1 MRRLLFALLL
11 LAAPAALAGEFRSIG
26 ENATPMYDAPSV
38 KANKL
43 FVASRFYPVEVI
55 VQVDTW
61 TKVRDAAGDL
71 SWVEK
76 KTLSDTRTVVVMA
89 ALADVR
95 QRAEDGAP
103 PVFQARRGVALEVI
117 ELGSGYVA
125 TARFQVNGGVVTEAA
140 TELIELDHR
149 TLRGPWVKVRHR
161 DGQTGFVRAN
171 QVWGL

>member
-1 MRRLLFALLL
+1 MRRLLFPLLL

-26 ENATPMYDAPSV
+26 ENATPMYDAPSA

-55 VQVDTW
+55 VQVDNW

-71 SWVEK
+71 AWVEK
-76 KTLSDTRTVVVMA
+76 KTLSDTRTVVVTA
-89 ALADVR
+89 TLADVR

-103 PVFQARRGVALEVI
+103 LVFQARRGVALEVV
-117 ELGSGYVA
+117 ELGV
-125 TARFQVNGGVVTEAA
+125 
-140 TELIELDHR
+140 
-149 TLRGPWVKVRHR
+149 GPWIKVRHR

>member
-1 MRRLLFALLL
+1 MRRIFVLILLFC
-11 LAAPAALAGEFRSIG
+11 APAAPAGEFRSIA

-43 FVASRFYPVEVI
+43 FVASRYFPVEVI
-55 VQVDTW
+55 VQVDNW
-61 TKVRDAAGDL
+61 TKVRDVAGDL

-76 KTLSDTRTVVVMA
+76 KTLSEARTVAVTA

-95 QRAEDGAP
+95 QRAEEGAP
-103 PVFQARRGVALEVI
+103 LVFQARRGVALELV
-117 ELGSGYVA
+117 ELGA
-125 TARFQVNGGVVTEAA
+125 
-140 TELIELDHR
+140 
-149 TLRGPWVKVRHR
+149 GPWVKVRHR